1 MNKIFFIILI
11 VLVISSVILYIKPNE
26 QFTNTN
32 FNNLNNIPSPD
43 VLIHPFHY
51 DTQLADSK
59 CLYQSTKNF
68 HDTNISQKIN
78 HNIIN
83 ENIINEKNNCCN
95 IIEKQQLKLNK
106 NPYDFRFHRSN
117 NSKGLY
123 KNSVSIGSQ

>member
-11 VLVISSVILYIKPNE
+11 LIVLVILYVKPKE
-26 QFTNTN
+26 QFLNTD
-32 FNNLNNIPSPD
+32 FNNLNNMPSPD

-59 CLYQSTKNF
+59 CLYQPTKNF
-68 HDTNISQKIN
+68 HDINTNQKIN
-78 HNIIN
+78 FNIIN
-83 ENIINEKNNCCN
+83 ENNTNEKNNCCN

>member
-11 VLVISSVILYIKPNE
+11 LIVLVILYVKPKE
-26 QFTNTN
+26 QFLNTD

-59 CLYQSTKNF
+59 CLYQPTKNF
-68 HDTNISQKIN
+68 HDTNTSQKIN
-78 HNIIN
+78 YNIIN
-83 ENIINEKNNCCN
+83 ENNTNEKNNCCN